1 MSSVDFTID
10 AASRLGIPSTI
21 SPSAVE
27 QIAEVLDQ
35 ISEQIQGVIFS
46 AWPVDTGRSLRAWQV
61 FSEGLVLFV
70 RNPVEYVSWV
80 NKGTSAELIELRLE
94 EFWRT
99 ASGEILAIVSADLA
113 AQAAA
118 RAGAQAAAGTLGGD
132 VAGALA
138 ARTLIR
144 AGFEAAGVTSPTVFE
159 ELRGAFSISR
169 ITQREGARRRGR

>member
-1 MSSVDFTID
+1 VSSVDFTID

-21 SPSAVE
+21 SASAADRIGE
-27 QIAEVLDQ
+27 ILDQ

-61 FSEGLVLFV
+61 FVEGLVLFV

-80 NKGTSAELIELRLE
+80 NKGTSAELIEMRLE
-94 EFWRT
+94 EFWRNV
-99 ASGEILAIVSADLA
+99 SQEIQSIVSSDLAAQQRSA

-118 RAGAQAAAGTLGGD
+118 QAGTLLGD
-132 VAGALA
+132 VARAQA
-138 ARTLIR
+138 TQVLIR

-169 ITQREGARRRGR
+169 ITQRERTRRRGR